1 MRNLQENDIPYLL
14 NYDGSIWFLA
24 RALHSHLKKRRGLLT
39 PCHSYA
45 MLEIP
50 EIDILLPFIGLVLL
64 FFCQVEWT
72 SLSTTRKKDL
82 FYTDVQSIL
91 EHVEK
96 NSMSGFLKVFLFLYR
111 LQGRTP
117 WLSPEVIRTF
127 WWEVYPLFYRT
138 TFKEKAFAR
147 GLLWL

>member
-1 MRNLQENDIPYLL
+1 
-14 NYDGSIWFLA
+14 
-24 RALHSHLKKRRGLLT
+24 
-39 PCHSYA
+39 

-127 WWEVYPLFYRT
+127 W
-138 TFKEKAFAR
+138 
-147 GLLWL
+147 